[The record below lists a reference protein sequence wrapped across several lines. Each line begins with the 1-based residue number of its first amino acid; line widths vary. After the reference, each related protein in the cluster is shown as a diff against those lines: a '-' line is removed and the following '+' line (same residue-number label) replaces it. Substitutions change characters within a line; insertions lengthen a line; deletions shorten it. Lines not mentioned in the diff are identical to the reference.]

1 MQLDPGCYCG
11 RIVGSRQGEGFLL
24 TETVYPARTRLSA
37 HSHKHAYLCLIRQG
51 HYREH
56 YGRRLRECRP
66 DMLAFHPSGEEHRE
80 EFGPDPVRSFN
91 IELQDDFAGKG
102 LDRHLEQA
110 AESCGGRATWA
121 AHQLYREFRR
131 WDSSSHLAAEG
142 LIIFML
148 VELGR
153 RRSERPERRLPG
165 WLKQAREIL
174 ESRLGER
181 VKLGEVA
188 RQVDVHPVYLCDQF
202 RRFYRST
209 PGEFLRRRRVER
221 AGRQLRESGRPL
233 AQIALE
239 NGFSDQSHFTRV
251 FREQTGLTPGDYR
264 RRNRQG
270 H

>member
-1 MQLDPGCYCG
+1 MHQLDPGCYCG
-11 RIVGSRQGEGFLL
+11 RIVGSRQGDGFLL
-24 TETVYPARTRLSA
+24 TETEYPARARISI
-37 HSHKHAYLCLIRQG
+37 HSHKHPYLCLIRQG
-51 HYREH
+51 RYREH
-56 YGRRLRECRP
+56 YGSRQRECRP
-66 DMLAFHPSGEEHRE
+66 DMLALHPSGEKHRE

-91 IELQDDFAGKG
+91 IELRDGFAGG
-102 LDRHLEQA
+102 LLQPHLNHA

-131 WDSSSHLAAEG
+131 WDACSHLAAEG
-142 LIIFML
+142 LITFIL
-148 VELGR
+148 AELGR
-153 RRSERPERRLPG
+153 SHGPRPERRLPE

-181 VKLGEVA
+181 VTLGEVA

-209 PGEFLRRRRVER
+209 PGEYVRRRRIER

-251 FREQTGLTPGDYR
+251 FKEQTGLTPGQYR
-264 RRNRQG
+264 RRER
-270 H
+270 